1 MQTQCFYPNST
12 KCMCSFT
19 EEKKISPT
27 IYNGFFKKSSE
38 N

>member
-12 KCMCSFT
+12 KCAHLLK
-19 EEKKISPT
+19 KKISPT
-27 IYNGFFKKSSE
+27 IYNGFFKKSSG

>member
-12 KCMCSFT
+12 KCAHLL
-19 EEKKISPT
+19 KKKKNSPT

>member
-1 MQTQCFYPNST
+1 MQTQCFYPIQQNVLIYW
-12 KCMCSFT
+12 
-19 EEKKISPT
+19 KKKNSPT